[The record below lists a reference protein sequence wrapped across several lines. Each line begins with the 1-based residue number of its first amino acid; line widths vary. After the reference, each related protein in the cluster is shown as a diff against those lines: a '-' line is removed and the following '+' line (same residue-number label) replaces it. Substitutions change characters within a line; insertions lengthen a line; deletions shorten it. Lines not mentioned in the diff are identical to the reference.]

1 MKKVSR
7 KDRFGNALLSFGLS
21 FLLIVALISPA
32 AAVVF
37 TNPAPIT
44 INDATTISSGSLYP
58 SNITVSGLTG
68 NITDIKVTLN
78 NLNHT
83 FPDDIDM
90 LLVGPTGANLLLISD
105 CGSLDDIFN
114 RTITLDDA
122 AAASLPDSTI
132 LQSGTFKPTNFGGAD
147 VFNAPAPAPSANTT
161 LTAAFGGTAPNG
173 TWSLYLVDDLGIDMG
188 ALGNGW
194 SVTITTTG
202 SPLTVF
208 SNDTAIHGGDGGRGR
223 ATPYASTITASG
235 LTGAITDVNVTLTN
249 LNHLNPDDLDI
260 VLVGPRGKRIFL
272 TSDAGGA
279 TDVVSANVTFD
290 DAGAAVIP
298 DAGPMVTATVRPTN
312 FATGDTMPDIPPLYP
327 HSSTAGTA
335 TLASVFNGTEPNG
348 TWSLYICDDLTGSAG
363 NVMGGWSLDITAGGT
378 YGARRF
384 TSADF
389 DGDGRSDRAVFRS
402 TADTW
407 FLRNSG
413 NFHTKPVIFG
423 ASGDTMAPGDYDGD
437 GLTDMAMFRSSTATW
452 YIYNSG
458 SATFSIIPWGLA
470 TDKAVAADYD
480 GDGKTDIAVW
490 RSSDANWYIRQSAT
504 TTLRVVHWGDP
515 MDTPLTGHFEG
526 TDGADFAVFRSTEN
540 NWYILNNAAGSSW
553 VVKWGISGDKQVQA
567 DYDGDGKTDIA
578 IFRPSEGNW
587 YILPSTT
594 GILFSVKGGQN
605 GDIAVPGDYDGDSK
619 ADLAV
624 FRNGSW
630 FMNNSGTPPGAASLT
645 GDNWGI
651 GGDTPI
657 GAAYL
662 PAQ

>member
-1 MKKVSR
+1 MKKALR
-7 KDRFGNALLSFGLS
+7 KDRFGNGLLSFGLS
-21 FLLIVALISPA
+21 LLLVTALISPA

-44 INDATTISSGSLYP
+44 INDATTIASGSVYP
-58 SNITVSGLTG
+58 SNISVSGLTG
-68 NITDIKVTLN
+68 NITDIKVTLI

-83 FPDDIDM
+83 FPDDIDI
-90 LLVGPTGANLLLISD
+90 LVVGPTGANLLLMSD

-114 RTITLDDA
+114 RTITFDDA

-132 LQSGTFKPTNFGGAD
+132 LQSGAFKPTNFGTGD
-147 VFNAPAPAPSANTT
+147 TFNAPAPAPSANTT
-161 LTAAFGGTAPNG
+161 LAAAFGGTAPNG

-194 SVTITTTG
+194 GLTITTTG
-202 SPLTVF
+202 SPATFF
-208 SNDTAIHGGDGGRGR
+208 SNDTPIHGGDGGRGR
-223 ATPYASTITASG
+223 STPYASTINVTG

-272 TSDAGGA
+272 TSDAGGT

-290 DAGAAVIP
+290 DAGAAIIP
-298 DAGPMVTATVRPTN
+298 DAGPMVTGTVKPTN
-312 FATGDTMPDIPPLYP
+312 FATGDTMPDIPILYP

-389 DGDGRSDRAVFRS
+389 DGDGRSDRAIFRPPGN
-402 TADTW
+402 AW
-407 FLRNSG
+407 YLRNSS
-413 NFHTKPVIFG
+413 NFNNKTVIFG
-423 ASGDTMAPGDYDGD
+423 DNGDIMAPGDYDGD
-437 GLTDMAMFRSSTATW
+437 GKTDQAMFRPNTATW

-458 SATFSIIPWGLA
+458 SSTYSIIPWGLT
-470 TDKAVAADYD
+470 TDKPVAADYD

-490 RSSDANWYIRQSAT
+490 RSSDGNWYIRQSAT
-504 TTLRVVHWGDP
+504 TTLRAVHWGNP

-540 NWYILNNAAGSSW
+540 NWYILNNAGSSSRT
-553 VVKWGISGDKQVQA
+553 VTWGISGDKQVQA

-578 IFRPSEGNW
+578 IFRPSVADW
-587 YILPSTT
+587 FIIPSTT
-594 GILFSVKGGQN
+594 GTPFIVHGGQT

-624 FRNGSW
+624 YRNGGW
-630 FMNNSGTPPGAASLT
+630 FMNNSGTPTGAASLT
-645 GDNWGI
+645 GDNWGV
-651 GGDTPI
+651 GGDIPL

-662 PAQ
+662 PPQ